1 MHIECPSCSTD
12 NKIEFGENI
21 ICSECKKSFAGHSF
35 KKFKK
40 PVLSATAALFI
51 GAFGTYK
58 IDQVFLTDQRYP
70 LNVEYELIDNC
81 VNSSR
86 TLRNSVRNI
95 EKTQLCIC
103 ALERTM
109 EEISYKQLRKS
120 ESEFLTRFRSNI
132 ASCN

>member
-21 ICSECKKSFAGHSF
+21 ICYECKKTFAGHSF

-51 GAFGTYK
+51 GVFGTYK

-70 LNVEYELIDNC
+70 LNVEYELIVNC
-81 VNSSR
+81 VYSSH
-86 TLRNSVRNI
+86 TLRNSVRNV

-132 ASCN
+132 ARCN

>member
-21 ICSECKKSFAGHSF
+21 ICYECKKTFAGHSF

-40 PVLSATAALFI
+40 PVLSTTAALFI
-51 GAFGTYK
+51 GVFGTYK

-70 LNVEYELIDNC
+70 LNVEYELIVNC
-81 VNSSR
+81 VYSSH
-86 TLRNSVRNI
+86 TLRNSVRNV

-132 ASCN
+132 ARCN

>member
-21 ICSECKKSFAGHSF
+21 ICCECKKTFAGHSF

-70 LNVEYELIDNC
+70 LNVEYELIVNC
-81 VNSSR
+81 VYSSH
-86 TLRNSVRNI
+86 TLRNSVRNV

-132 ASCN
+132 ARCN